1 MYGDQWQESI
11 MCFTMLSL
19 AILPQFVGSLTGAIY
34 QSLGKTK
41 LLFIN
46 SKINTAITVSGIL
59 FGVLIGGNIV
69 SLATCVSFSYIL
81 HFFTTNYML
90 IHIGCEKKLLGFLKK
105 IIPNLIMVV
114 VSYAA
119 SIVSPIKVSNI
130 FFAIIVKGAYLGII
144 YLIMLLLTKEY
155 KVLLSFLRKKKN

>member
-1 MYGDQWQESI
+1 
-11 MCFTMLSL
+11 
-19 AILPQFVGSLTGAIY
+19 
-34 QSLGKTK
+34 
-41 LLFIN
+41 
-46 SKINTAITVSGIL
+46 
-59 FGVLIGGNIV
+59 
-69 SLATCVSFSYIL
+69 
-81 HFFTTNYML
+81 ML